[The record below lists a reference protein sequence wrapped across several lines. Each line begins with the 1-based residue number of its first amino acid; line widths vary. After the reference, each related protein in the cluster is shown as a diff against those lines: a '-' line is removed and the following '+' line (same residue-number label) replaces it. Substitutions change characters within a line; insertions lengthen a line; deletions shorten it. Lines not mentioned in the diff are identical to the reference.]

1 MQKQDSSVVVL
12 MLTTLLIT
20 GCQSTGVATPP
31 GEAAPTV
38 TVLVEM
44 EDTAEPTAPVTAPP
58 TAGSIKEPAAD
69 ERIEM
74 TKWDLWSSGEVTLR
88 GINIHQRLIYEGW
101 DDPEQYGEGPVGP
114 PFAQEDFDQLAALG
128 ANYVNISH
136 PGLFTE
142 DPPFELNEGSQA
154 NLDRL
159 LEMIAQ
165 ADMFAVISFRTGP
178 GRSEFSFMGVGDDDP
193 FGQSHLNDTAW
204 EDQAAQDA
212 WVDMWKYT
220 ADRYRDNGIVVG
232 YDLMVEPNANAIFF
246 DMYWPPDF
254 YPAYGNTLY
263 DWNQLYPHI
272 VEAIREVDSDTP
284 ILVGAMSWSQ
294 VDWLPYLE
302 PTDDPRTVYTFHQ
315 YAPQD
320 YTHQYPDEQGDLPIT
335 YPGKLDLD
343 GDGEID
349 SLDRD
354 WLESLLSPVTEFQ
367 STHGMPVAV
376 NEYGVM
382 RFEPGAAEYLN
393 DLMALLED
401 LGINHAL
408 WAWTSAHVLRYG
420 DMQEFEYRLGPD
432 MDNLTEEV
440 PSELM
445 EVIVRNWE
453 QNTVRPSQVRFIS
466 ADQ

>member
-1 MQKQDSSVVVL
+1 MQKQESSVVVL
-12 MLTTLLIT
+12 MLTTLLIL
-20 GCQSTGVATPP
+20 GCQPIGTVTPP
-31 GEAAPTV
+31 REAAPTV
-38 TVLVEM
+38 AVLAE
-44 EDTAEPTAPVTAPP
+44 EQDTAEPTAPVTAPP
-58 TAGSIKEPAAD
+58 TAGSITEPAAG

-88 GINIHQRLIYEGW
+88 GINIQQRLIYEGW

-114 PFAQEDFDQLAALG
+114 PFAQEDFDRLAALG

-136 PGLFTE
+136 PGLFNE
-142 DPPFELNEGSQA
+142 EPPFELNEGSQA

-193 FGQSHLNDTAW
+193 FGQSHLNDTVW

-212 WVDMWKYT
+212 WADMWKYT

-254 YPAYGNTLY
+254 YPAYANTLY
-263 DWNQLYPHI
+263 DWNQFYPHI
-272 VEAIREVDSDTP
+272 VKAIREVDPDTP

-320 YTHQYPDEQGDLPIT
+320 YTHQHPDEQGDLPIT
-335 YPGKLDLD
+335 YPGKLDLNWD
-343 GDGEID
+343 GQID

-354 WLESLLSPVTEFQ
+354 WLESLLSPVTEFR
-367 STHGMPVAV
+367 STHGRPVAV

-393 DLMALLED
+393 DLMALLEG
-401 LGINHAL
+401 LGLNHAL

-420 DMQEFEYRLGPD
+420 AMQEFEYRLGPD

-440 PSELM
+440 PSELI
-445 EVIVRNWE
+445 EVIVSNWE
-453 QNTVRPSQVRFIS
+453 LNRLRPSQVTFVS
-466 ADQ
+466 A

>member
-1 MQKQDSSVVVL
+1 MKRQYSSVIVL
-12 MLTTLLIT
+12 TLAALLIMS
-20 GCQSTGVATPP
+20 CLSTEAVTPP
-31 GEAAPTV
+31 VEEEQPSPAAALP
-38 TVLVEM
+38 
-44 EDTAEPTAPVTAPP
+44 TAEE
-58 TAGSIKEPAAD
+58 SEEPAA
-69 ERIEM
+69 EEQTGM
-74 TKWDLWSSGEVTLR
+74 TKWDLWSSGETTLR

-114 PFAQEDFDQLAALG
+114 TFTQEDFDQLAALG

-159 LEMIAQ
+159 LEMITE

-178 GRSEFSFMGVGDDDP
+178 GRSEFSFMGVGEDDP
-193 FGQSHLNDTAW
+193 FGQSHLNDTVW
-204 EDQAAQDA
+204 EDQEAQDA
-212 WVDMWKYT
+212 WAEMWKYT
-220 ADRYRDNGIVVG
+220 AERYRDNDTVVG

-254 YPAYGNTLY
+254 YPAYEGTLY
-263 DWNQLYPHI
+263 DWNRFYPNL
-272 VEAIREVDSDTP
+272 VDAIREVDSDTP

-320 YTHQYPDEQGDLPIT
+320 YTHQPPDEQGELPIA
-335 YPGKLDLD
+335 YPGELDLD
-343 GDGEID
+343 WDGTPD
-349 SLDRD
+349 SFDRD
-354 WLESLLSPVTEFQ
+354 WLEGLLSPVSEFQ
-367 STHGMPVAV
+367 TTHGLPVAV

-382 RFEPGAAEYLN
+382 RFEPGAAEYLS
-393 DLMALLED
+393 DLTGLLED
-401 LGINHAL
+401 LGVNHAL
-408 WAWTSAHVLRYG
+408 WAWLPDQVMRYG
-420 DMQEFEYRLGPD
+420 TMQEFEYRLGPD
-432 MDNLTEEV
+432 MGNLTEEV
-440 PSELM
+440 PSELL
-445 EVIVRNWE
+445 EVIVSNWS
-453 QNTVRPSQVRFIS
+453 QNTIRPSEVTFFR